1 VFVICDY
8 IVKATAKQNAM
19 ETILE
24 RELVKKLVARDE
36 QAYEI
41 LLDKYEAA
49 VYRFFYYSQG
59 DHQTAQDQCGETF
72 ARFVASVANLRSNNA
87 HGLKAF
93 IFGIA
98 RNILLETFRSK
109 RLICKNMSLLE
120 EVPSKRPSVFQE
132 VSSPDELE
140 FVLNIIGQF
149 REPERQILLLRFIE
163 DLKLDEIA
171 DVMKMPL
178 NSVKSHVHRSRK
190 RLCEI
195 LSRNHSFGKEVLDH
209 G

>member
-1 VFVICDY
+1 
-8 IVKATAKQNAM
+8 M
-19 ETILE
+19 EPISE

-93 IFGIA
+93 IFAIA
-98 RNILLETFRSK
+98 RNILLETFRRK
-109 RLICKNMSLLE
+109 RLVREDMSLLE
-120 EVPSKRPSVFQE
+120 EVPSNRPSVFQE
-132 VSSPDELE
+132 VSSPDELG
-140 FVLNIIGQF
+140 FVLSIIGQF
-149 REPERQILLLRFIE
+149 RGPERQILLLRFVE

-171 DVMKMPL
+171 DVMKIPL
-178 NSVKSHVHRSRK
+178 NSVKSHVHRGRQ
-190 RLCEI
+190 RLCEM
-195 LSRNHSFGKEVLDH
+195 LSKSNSFGQEV
-209 G
+209 

>member
-1 VFVICDY
+1 
-8 IVKATAKQNAM
+8 M
-19 ETILE
+19 SE
-24 RELVKKLVARDE
+24 RELIEKLIARDE

-41 LLDKYEAA
+41 LLDQYEAA

-72 ARFVASVANLRSNNA
+72 ARFVASVANFKSNKA

-98 RNILLETFRSK
+98 RNILLETFRRK
-109 RLICKNMSLLE
+109 RLIRNDMSLLE

-140 FVLNIIGQF
+140 FILNIIGQF

-171 DVMKMPL
+171 GLMKIPL

-190 RLCEI
+190 RLCEM
-195 LSRNHSFGKEVLDH
+195 LLKGNAFGQEV
-209 G
+209 

>member
-1 VFVICDY
+1 MLWDY
-8 IVKATAKQNAM
+8 IVTTVAKQNGM
-19 ETILE
+19 EPISD
-24 RELVKKLVARDE
+24 RELVKKLAARDE
-36 QAYEI
+36 RAYEI
-41 LLDKYEAA
+41 LLDRYETP

-59 DHQTAQDQCGETF
+59 NHQTAQDQCGETF
-72 ARFVASVANLRSNNA
+72 ARFVASVANLRANNT

-93 IFGIA
+93 IFAIA
-98 RNILLETFRSK
+98 RNILLESFRKK
-109 RLICKNMSLLE
+109 RLIREDMSLLE
-120 EVPSKRPSVFQE
+120 EVPGNGPSVFQE

-149 REPERQILLLRFIE
+149 KEPERQILLLRFVE

-190 RLCEI
+190 RLCEL
-195 LSRNHSFGKEVLDH
+195 LSESSSFGQEV
-209 G
+209 

>member
-1 VFVICDY
+1 MD
-8 IVKATAKQNAM
+8 
-19 ETILE
+19 TISE
-24 RELVKKLVARDE
+24 RELVKKLAARE
-36 QAYEI
+36 EHAYEI

-109 RLICKNMSLLE
+109 RLIRKDMSLLE
-120 EVPSKRPSVFQE
+120 DVPSNRPSVFQE

-140 FVLNIIGQF
+140 FVLSIIGQF
-149 REPERQILLLRFIE
+149 GESERQILLLRFME
-163 DLKLDEIA
+163 DLKLEEIA

-190 RLCEI
+190 RLCQI
-195 LSRNHSFGKEVLDH
+195 LSKSNSFGQEV
-209 G
+209 